1 MRRVTFGAILVALML
16 ALLSAGAVNAQ
27 DKTLRWNRYDVNIA
41 VQPNGDLVI
50 EETEEIAFTS
60 GSFHFGYRAIPLDR
74 VESLSNIQIFERRG
88 DRLIAYKPSNN
99 KGEYT
104 FTVSTNSDN
113 EQVIY
118 WYFPY
123 TQNSVHTYV
132 IRYVVKGGL
141 RIYDGGDQ
149 LWWKAVPADRNFP
162 VLASQVKVTLPAT
175 FTPDQLKFENY
186 GANAKA
192 YLANGDTVIFTAN
205 DISGGDEL
213 EVRVQF
219 PHGVVQAQPPAW
231 QAADDAR
238 RAAQEKWGP
247 IFDVGFLFLGILIL
261 FGGPLLLY
269 LLWYLRGKDASPGIV
284 AEYITAPPDDMP
296 PGAVGTLVDEK
307 ADMEDILATL
317 VDLAR
322 RGAIHIEEVN
332 EPGFFGIGSGRDF
345 VYYLKDASIATKPY
359 EQTLLREIFG
369 SREKRKLSDL
379 KQKFYTAVPVLRKQ
393 LYDDV
398 VRQGF
403 FPRSPDTTRKLY
415 MGLGVAALI
424 FSVIIGFV
432 LLALTGEYSG
442 MAICPTIS
450 MIITA
455 IGLVVVGRHMPRK
468 TKAGAEAAAR
478 WLAFKRYLKHIE
490 KYGDLEEAKAQFD
503 KFLPYAIAFGIEKNY
518 MRQFEKIADMPAP
531 TWYGPPVWMHGGGYY
546 GGYGTGTAGSLG
558 GGGGHAAPTLAG
570 GGSKPPSLSSAS
582 KSMGTSL
589 SAMSAGLGSM
599 LSSASRTFTSAPSSS
614 GSGGGGFSGGGFSGG
629 GGGGGGSAGFG

>member
-1 MRRVTFGAILVALML
+1 MRRTTLNTLLIALML
-16 ALLSAGAVNAQ
+16 ALLSASVVTAQ

-41 VQPNGDLVI
+41 VQPNGDFTV

-74 VESLSNIQIFERRG
+74 VESLSDIQIFERRG
-88 DRLIAYKPSNN
+88 DRLIEYKQSNSED
-99 KGEYT
+99 EYT

-123 TQNSVHTYV
+123 TENSVHTYV

-149 LWWKAVPADRNFP
+149 LWWKAVPPDRNFP
-162 VLASQVKVTLPAT
+162 VLASQVKVTLPGS
-175 FTPDQLKFENY
+175 FTADQLKIESY
-186 GANAKA
+186 GTEAQS
-192 YLANGDTVIFTAN
+192 YIANGSTVIFTADN
-205 DISGGDEL
+205 ISGGDEL

-219 PHGVVQAQPPAW
+219 PHGVVHAQPPAW

-247 IFDVGFLFLGILIL
+247 VFDVGFLFLGVLLL

-284 AEYITAPPDDMP
+284 AEYITEPPDDLP
-296 PGAVGTLVDEK
+296 PGVVGTLVDEK

-332 EPGFFGIGSGRDF
+332 NPGFFGIGSGRDF

-359 EQTLLREIFG
+359 EKKLLQKIFG

-379 KQKFYTAVPVLRKQ
+379 KQQFYTVVPVLKKQ

-398 VRQGF
+398 VQYGF
-403 FPRSPDTTRKLY
+403 FPRSPETTRKLY
-415 MGLGVAALI
+415 MGLGVAVLV

-450 MIITA
+450 MILTA
-455 IGLVVVGRHMPRK
+455 IGLVIVGRHMPRK

-478 WLAFKRYLKHIE
+478 WLAFKRYLKNIE
-490 KYGDLEEAKAQFD
+490 KYGGLETAKEQFD
-503 KFLPYAIAFGIEKNY
+503 KYLPYAIAFGIEKTY
-518 MRQFEKIADMPAP
+518 MRQFEKVGDMPAP
-531 TWYGPPVWMHGGGYY
+531 MWYGPPIW
-546 GGYGTGTAGSLG
+546 LG
-558 GGGGHAAPTLAG
+558 GGHGHYGSATAGTFGGGQSAPGPLAG
-570 GGSKPPSLSSAS
+570 SGSKPPSLSDAS
-582 KSMGTSL
+582 RSMGTSL

-599 LSSASRTFTSAPSSS
+599 LSSASRTFTSTPPSSS
-614 GSGGGGFSGGGFSGG
+614 GGGGGFSGGGFSGG

>member
-1 MRRVTFGAILVALML
+1 MRRVTFGAAFVALML
-16 ALLSAGAVNAQ
+16 ALLLATVVNAQ

-74 VESLSNIQIFERRG
+74 VESLSDIQIFERRG
-88 DRLIAYKPSNN
+88 DRLIAYKQSNSED
-99 KGEYT
+99 EYT
-104 FTVSTNSDN
+104 FTVSTNSNN
-113 EQVIY
+113 ERVIY

-123 TQNSVHTYV
+123 TENSIHTYI

-149 LWWKAVPADRNFP
+149 VWWKAVPPDRNFP
-162 VLASQVKVTLPAT
+162 VLASQVKVILPAT
-175 FTPDQLKFENY
+175 FNPDQLKYESY
-186 GANAKA
+186 GAKA
-192 YLANGDTVIFTAN
+192 DVYLADGSTVIFTAN
-205 DISGGDEL
+205 DIAGGDEL

-219 PHGVVQAQPPAW
+219 PHGIVQAKAPSW

-247 IFDVGFLFLGILIL
+247 VFDIGFFFLGVLIL

-269 LLWYLRGKDASPGIV
+269 VLWYLRGKDASPGIM
-284 AEYITAPPDDMP
+284 AEYITEPPDDLP

-345 VYYLKDASIATKPY
+345 VYYLKDESIATKPY
-359 EQTLLREIFG
+359 EKKLLQKIFG
-369 SREKRKLSDL
+369 SRKKRELSDL
-379 KQKFYTAVPVLRKQ
+379 KQQFYTVIPTLKKQ

-398 VRQGF
+398 VQYGF
-403 FPRSPDTTRKLY
+403 FPRSPDKTRKLY
-415 MGLGVAALI
+415 MGLGVAVLI
-424 FSVIIGFV
+424 FSVIIGFL
-432 LLALTGEYSG
+432 LLALTSEYSG

-468 TKAGAEAAAR
+468 TKTGAEAAAR
-478 WLAFKRYLKHIE
+478 WLAFKRYLKNIE
-490 KYGDLEEAKAQFD
+490 KYGSLEEAKEQFD
-503 KFLPYAIAFGIEKNY
+503 KYLPYAIAFGIEKNY
-518 MRQFEKIADMPAP
+518 MRQFEKITDMPAP
-531 TWYGPPVWMHGGGYY
+531 TWYGPPIWLGHY
-546 GGYGTGTAGSLG
+546 GGYGTSTMGNFG
-558 GGGGHAAPTLAG
+558 GEQSVPGTLAG
-570 GGSKPPSLSSAS
+570 SGASKPPTLSGAS

-589 SAMSAGLGSM
+589 AAMSAGLGSM
-599 LSSASRTFTSAPSSS
+599 LSSASRTFTSTPPSSS
-614 GSGGGGFSGGGFSGG
+614 GSGGGFSGGGFSGG
-629 GGGGGGSAGFG
+629 GGGGGGAGFG